1 MFRRVLVPTDGSDL
15 SIAAADA
22 AIAISKMAGVP
33 LHAAYVVEPYPFTDV
48 GFARR
53 EGFDHY
59 MAASRQTAAQA
70 LDGIVR
76 AAGAKGVQCEA
87 LVIEHAQAA
96 AGIISAAAS
105 TGADLIVMGSHGR
118 SGIAKL
124 VLGSVAMKVVQL
136 SSVPVMVVK

>member
-1 MFRRVLVPTDGSDL
+1 
-15 SIAAADA
+15 
-22 AIAISKMAGVP
+22 
-33 LHAAYVVEPYPFTDV
+33 
-48 GFARR
+48 
-53 EGFDHY
+53 